1 MLMFLH
7 VIWKSYIFAVKLTS
21 NIVNMANTYIRIIS
35 LLILSF
41 GLYSWAQA
49 QTCKVNCGVNHE
61 GCLKYKEVYEY
72 DYVTEKPSFPGGET
86 KFVRYINKTREYP
99 KEAYEKG
106 IEGRVICSFVVN
118 SDGSISNIQILRGV
132 ERSLNNEAVRIISKM
147 PDWVPGK
154 IDGQNVPVRVIHPI
168 VFRK

>member
-1 MLMFLH
+1 MFLH

-41 GLYSWAQA
+41 GFYSLAQA

-132 ERSLNNEAVRIISKM
+132 EKSLNNEAVRIISKM
-147 PDWVPGK
+147 PDWVPGR
-154 IDGQNVPVRVIHPI
+154 ID
-168 VFRK
+168 

>member
-41 GLYSWAQA
+41 WFYSLAQA

-132 ERSLNNEAVRIISKM
+132 EKSLNNEAVRIISKM

-154 IDGQNVPVRVIHPI
+154 IDGHNVPVRVIHPI

>member
-1 MLMFLH
+1 MFLH

-35 LLILSF
+35 LLILSLGF
-41 GLYSWAQA
+41 YSLAQA

-132 ERSLNNEAVRIISKM
+132 EKSLNNEAVRIISKM

-154 IDGQNVPVRVIHPI
+154 IDGHNVPVRVIHPI

>member
-1 MLMFLH
+1 
-7 VIWKSYIFAVKLTS
+7 
-21 NIVNMANTYIRIIS
+21 MANTYIRIIS

-41 GLYSWAQA
+41 GFCSLAQA

-99 KEAYEKG
+99 KEAYKKSRAAKLPFFIFPSSFRFLPQYTRYFFPAQCG
-106 IEGRVICSFVVN
+106 PKFIFLACSRFFMYN
-118 SDGSISNIQILRGV
+118 DSI
-132 ERSLNNEAVRIISKM
+132 RSYNKNYS
-147 PDWVPGK
+147 
-154 IDGQNVPVRVIHPI
+154 
-168 VFRK
+168 FT

>member
-35 LLILSF
+35 LLILSLGF
-41 GLYSWAQA
+41 YSLAQA

-132 ERSLNNEAVRIISKM
+132 EKSLNNEAVRIISKM

-154 IDGQNVPVRVIHPI
+154 IDGHNVPVRVIHPI

>member
-1 MLMFLH
+1 MAR
-7 VIWKSYIFAVKLTS
+7 VIMVASGKGGTGKSTVAKAL
-21 NIVNMANTYIRIIS
+21 AKRLGIIYVDTGA
-35 LLILSF
+35 LYRTI
-41 GLYSWAQA
+41 GLYV
-49 QTCKVNCGVNHE
+49 KNKGF
-61 GCLKYKEVYEY
+61 
-72 DYVTEKPSFPGGET
+72 D
-86 KFVRYINKTREYP
+86 KFD
-99 KEAYEKG
+99 EAYEKG

-132 ERSLNNEAVRIISKM
+132 EKSLNNEAVRIISKM

>member
-1 MLMFLH
+1 MFLH

-35 LLILSF
+35 LLILSLGF
-41 GLYSWAQA
+41 YSLAQA

-86 KFVRYINKTREYP
+86 KFVRYINETREYP

-132 ERSLNNEAVRIISKM
+132 EKSLNNEAVRIISKM

-154 IDGQNVPVRVIHPI
+154 IDGHNVPVRVIHPI

>member
-1 MLMFLH
+1 MFLH

-35 LLILSF
+35 LLRLSF
-41 GLYSWAQA
+41 GFYSLAQA

-132 ERSLNNEAVRIISKM
+132 EKSLNNEAVRIISKM

-154 IDGQNVPVRVIHPI
+154 IDGHNVPVRVIHPI

>member
-1 MLMFLH
+1 
-7 VIWKSYIFAVKLTS
+7 
-21 NIVNMANTYIRIIS
+21 MANTYIRIIS
-35 LLILSF
+35 LLILSLGF
-41 GLYSWAQA
+41 CSLAQA

-106 IEGRVICSFVVN
+106 IEGRVIC
-118 SDGSISNIQILRGV
+118 
-132 ERSLNNEAVRIISKM
+132 
-147 PDWVPGK
+147 
-154 IDGQNVPVRVIHPI
+154 
-168 VFRK
+168 

>member
-1 MLMFLH
+1 M
-7 VIWKSYIFAVKLTS
+7 
-21 NIVNMANTYIRIIS
+21 
-35 LLILSF
+35 
-41 GLYSWAQA
+41 
-49 QTCKVNCGVNHE
+49 
-61 GCLKYKEVYEY
+61 
-72 DYVTEKPSFPGGET
+72 TEKPSFPGGET

-132 ERSLNNEAVRIISKM
+132 EKSLNNEAVRIISKM

-154 IDGQNVPVRVIHPI
+154 IDGHNVPVRVIHPI

>member
-41 GLYSWAQA
+41 GFYSWAQA

-132 ERSLNNEAVRIISKM
+132 EKSLNNEAVRIISKM

>member
-41 GLYSWAQA
+41 GFYFLAQA

-132 ERSLNNEAVRIISKM
+132 EKSLNNEAVRIISKM

-154 IDGQNVPVRVIHPI
+154 IDGHNVPVRVIHPI

>member
-41 GLYSWAQA
+41 GFYSLAQA

-132 ERSLNNEAVRIISKM
+132 EKSLNNEAVRIISKM

-168 VFRK
+168 GFRK

>member
-7 VIWKSYIFAVKLTS
+7 VICKSYIFAVKLTS

-41 GLYSWAQA
+41 GFCSLAQA

-99 KEAYEKG
+99 KEAYKKG

-132 ERSLNNEAVRIISKM
+132 EESLNNEAIRIISKM

-154 IDGQNVPVRVIHPI
+154 IDGHNVPVRVIHPI

>member
-1 MLMFLH
+1 MFLH

-41 GLYSWAQA
+41 GFYSLAQA

-132 ERSLNNEAVRIISKM
+132 EKSLNNEAVRIISKM

-168 VFRK
+168 GFRK

>member
-41 GLYSWAQA
+41 GFYSLAQA

-118 SDGSISNIQILRGV
+118 SDGSISTIQILRGV
-132 ERSLNNEAVRIISKM
+132 ECLIGFPEKSTDRMSRSELYIRLFSENN
-147 PDWVPGK
+147 
-154 IDGQNVPVRVIHPI
+154 
-168 VFRK
+168 